1 MRRGVFDVAGLVAKE
16 RVRLEFIHK
25 LTHKRALGNVTEKP
39 KAIGTTPKSHRYQV
53 FNVKTY
59 FTI

>member
-25 LTHKRALGNVTEKP
+25 LTHKRALGKVTEKP
-39 KAIGTTPKSHRYQV
+39 KAIGTSKSHRYQV